1 MAKLGIT
8 IQEVEN
14 LKANGKLQRIRITD
28 TPNLYI
34 QIAAKNSKSGVP
46 TKSWIFR
53 YEKKFQGYIW
63 ITLGKYPDWSI
74 KRATDETS
82 RLREGIR
89 TGLDPRLMIKPVSVP
104 NPSPSPAPAP
114 KTVDQLLDLF
124 EVTMGELK
132 ETTRK
137 EYLRILKTKVRK
149 WVDAEGRV
157 FGQRPAVEI
166 TGENAASLL
175 TACREDAPRTSTI
188 VAIKMHQCWEY
199 GMTLGVLP
207 DKRNIWRGQVRP
219 KIKKKNRYLK
229 EAELVL
235 VGERLRACKE
245 TEDCVIAYKLFL
257 LAGMRHRNLAH
268 ARWKWVDLEHQEMVI
283 PADQHKTGKKTE
295 KALTVFL
302 SKHAVVLLKRLKE
315 IRETDKETKGTPWL
329 FPMRDDKKEHRDNLG
344 GPWERIRKDQTWA
357 DVNIHDLRRTLA
369 STLSA
374 LGYKGYAG
382 EILGHAG
389 KTVTDIYTHTA
400 PGPLLRMLDEA
411 GDRITGLLDGTIKPA
426 AKVREVAVVKEG
438 DRPQVGET
446 PRVILATE
454 PPVGVKAARMHKKDT
469 QAAAPTGKAKLLQ
482 RRPR

>member
-8 IQEVEN
+8 IQEVEG

-34 QIAAKNSKSGVP
+34 QVAAKNSKSGVP

-89 TGLDPRLMIKPVSVP
+89 TGQDPRLMIKPVSVP
-104 NPSPSPAPAP
+104 VPEPAPAP
-114 KTVDQLLDLF
+114 AQKTVDDLLDLF
-124 EVTMGELK
+124 KVTMGELR

-137 EYLRILKTKVRK
+137 EYLRILTTKVRK

-157 FGQRPAVEI
+157 FGQRPAVDI
-166 TGENAASLL
+166 TGEDAAFLL
-175 TACREDAPRTSTI
+175 EACREDAPRTSTI

-283 PADQHKTGKKTE
+283 PADQHKTGMKTE

-302 SKHAVVLLKRLKE
+302 SKHAVVLLKRLKQ

-329 FPMRDDKKEHRDNLG
+329 FPMRDDKKVHRDDLG
-344 GPWERIRKDQTWA
+344 DPWERIRKGQTWS

-369 STLSA
+369 SMVSS
-374 LGYKGYAG
+374 LGYKAYAG
-382 EILGHAG
+382 EILGHAE
-389 KTVTDIYTHTA
+389 KTVTDIYTRTESE
-400 PGPLLRMLDEA
+400 PLLKILDEV
-411 GDRITGLLDGTIKPA
+411 GDRITGLMEGTIKPG
-426 AKVREVAVVKEG
+426 AKRQGVTVVKS
-438 DRPQVGET
+438 GE
-446 PRVILATE
+446 PSQSGEAPKGSPE
-454 PPVGVKAARMHKKDT
+454 PPVGVKAARMPKKDT
-469 QAAAPTGKAKLLQ
+469 KAASTTSKAKLFQ
-482 RRPR
+482 RRQK